1 MDLRRQ
7 CVAAAILVLGGCA
20 TDGGDPMTSQ
30 RDTQAV
36 AGANSASGGA
46 SAATSA
52 TSKPA
57 APVATGPLVF
67 NDLPAFDRA
76 LSQSLSNAKTPV
88 VVTSADRI
96 TLRQIPPRLEK
107 WLAAVDDSGG
117 KIETVP
123 VDGQEQQ
130 TRSLGLIFALIG
142 AIRQAREFAK
152 DHIYADARHFDAKI
166 FYKLDASGDRVM
178 DRVEL
183 VRRAR

>member
-1 MDLRRQ
+1 MAIRKPCLL
-7 CVAAAILVLGGCA
+7 AALVLIGGCA
-20 TDGGDPMTSQ
+20 TEGGAPSSGP
-30 RDTQAV
+30 QATT
-36 AGANSASGGA
+36 GASGGTPTTA
-46 SAATSA
+46 SAPPASTTA
-52 TSKPA
+52 PA
-57 APVATGPLVF
+57 AASGPVVF

-76 LSQSLSNAKTPV
+76 LSQSLSNAKAPV

-117 KIETVP
+117 KIETLP
-123 VDGQEQQ
+123 VDGAEPQ

-152 DHIYADARHFDAKI
+152 DHIYSDARNFDAKI
-166 FYKLDASGDRVM
+166 FYRLDSSGDRVM
-178 DRVEL
+178 ERVEL